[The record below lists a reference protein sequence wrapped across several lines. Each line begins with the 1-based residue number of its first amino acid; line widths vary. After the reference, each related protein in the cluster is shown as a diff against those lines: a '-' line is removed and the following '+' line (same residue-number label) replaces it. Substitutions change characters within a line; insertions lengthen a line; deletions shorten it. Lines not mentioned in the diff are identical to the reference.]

1 MKIKEDKSI
10 QEESLD
16 EFLNYYMKKELPEER
31 PRGLTCFIRPKP
43 NMID

>member
-31 PRGLTCFIRPKP
+31 PRGLLVSEGQNLI
-43 NMID
+43 